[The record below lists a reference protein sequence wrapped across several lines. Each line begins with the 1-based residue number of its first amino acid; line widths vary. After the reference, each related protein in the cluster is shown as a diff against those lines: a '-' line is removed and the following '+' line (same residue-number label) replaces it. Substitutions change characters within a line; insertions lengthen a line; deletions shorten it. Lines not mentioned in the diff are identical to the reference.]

1 MIQRIVH
8 RIAPLQPGEGR
19 LVLRCAL
26 FFFCVLCGY
35 YVLRPIREEMGLAG
49 GVRNLP
55 WLYLVNLGVMLLAAP
70 LFGAV
75 AGRLARRRLVP
86 GFFRLLILCLAV
98 FAVGTRLLP
107 ERFDVDLGRVFYV
120 WLSVINMWAVSL
132 FWAAMA
138 DLHGFE
144 RSKRLFGP
152 LAVGGSLGALA
163 GSGLTALAVQHVD
176 RIVLFAVAG
185 LLFELAARTGW
196 SLLRDKSQT
205 ASETTAAPLRGGTLD
220 GVTAVLRSPY
230 LLGIALYLFLYS
242 LSSTIVY
249 FVQAEIVDAAVVER
263 AAKAALFAR
272 IDVWVNALTVVTQ
285 LVLAGRLIPRIG
297 VGWTLALMPLATL
310 AGFALLG
317 LAPALVPLVIFQVV
331 RRAGNYALSRPARE
345 TLFTVLPVEQKYKAK
360 SFLDTFVYRGGDALG
375 AGLFDMLRTAG
386 LGLAGI
392 AFSAVPVAA
401 LWAGTGLILGAAQRR
416 LAVRNGESTT

>member
-1 MIQRIVH
+1 MLRRLLH
-8 RIAPLQPGEGR
+8 RIAPLEPGEGR
-19 LVLRCAL
+19 HVLRCAV
-26 FFFCVLCGY
+26 FFFFVLSGY

-70 LFGAV
+70 LFGAL

-86 GFFRLLILCLAV
+86 GFFRLLILCLVV
-98 FAVGTRLLP
+98 FAAASRLLP
-107 ERFDVDLGRVFYV
+107 GRFDVDLGRVFYV

-138 DLHGFE
+138 DLHGLE

-163 GSGLTALAVQHVD
+163 GSGLTALVVQHVD
-176 RIVLFAVAG
+176 RIVLFATAAVC
-185 LLFELAARTGW
+185 FELAARMGW
-196 SLLRDKSQT
+196 SLLRARDDAPQS
-205 ASETTAAPLRGGTLD
+205 TTGSPLGGSFHD
-220 GVTAVLRSPY
+220 GITAVLRSPY

-242 LSSTIVY
+242 LSATIVY
-249 FVQAEIVDAAVVER
+249 FVQAEIVDAATVDR

-272 IDVWVNALTVVTQ
+272 IDVWVNALTVCAQ
-285 LVLAGRLIPRIG
+285 LAVAGRLIPRIG
-297 VGWTLALMPLATL
+297 VGWTLALMPLTTL
-310 AGFALLG
+310 VGFVLLG

-331 RRAGNYALSRPARE
+331 RRAGSYALSRPARE
-345 TLFTVLPVEQKYKAK
+345 TLYTVLPVAQKYKAK
-360 SFLDTFVYRGGDALG
+360 SFHDTFVYRGGDALG
-375 AGLFDMLRTAG
+375 AGLFDALRSAG

-392 AFSAVPVAA
+392 AFSAAPVAA

-416 LAVRNGESTT
+416 LAARNEESSS